1 MLITVSVRR
10 FYAPFCTDFVR
21 QRLISPQASA
31 RWWRMLTIVVN
42 GLRTFTNDG
51 EISTNEMSS
60 NIRIE
65 KTCEWCGKQF
75 TAQTTVTRFCSKR
88 CAEHS
93 YKERMRQQ
101 KIQQAN
107 SAVPS
112 KISAIKEKD
121 YLTVAE
127 TAQVLGMTRQGV
139 YKLIYRGDLVAAKLS
154 SRLTLIK
161 RDSIDKMLDSFPYTK
176 RESNEKKTINEFY
189 TRADIREKYGVKD
202 SWIYKVVAENNV
214 PKTILRGKAYFSKSH
229 IDRLF
234 SARKENPEITEWYS
248 VEDIQSKYGMT
259 LSAIYSLVSKI
270 GIPKRKEGPKVY
282 YSKYHFDVAKGA
294 KSAEDVEFISVSE
307 AMEKYSLTR
316 DQLYHY
322 VKTYKITKLRC
333 GKYVKL
339 NAKELEVLFNPEIQL

>member
-1 MLITVSVRR
+1 
-10 FYAPFCTDFVR
+10 
-21 QRLISPQASA
+21 
-31 RWWRMLTIVVN
+31 
-42 GLRTFTNDG
+42 
-51 EISTNEMSS
+51 MSS

-65 KTCEWCGKQF
+65 KTCEWCGQQF

-112 KISAIKEKD
+112 KISVINEKD

-139 YKLIYRGDLVAAKLS
+139 YKLIYRGDLAAAKLS

-161 RDSIDKMLDSFPYTK
+161 RDSIDKMLDGSPYKK
-176 RESNEKKTINEFY
+176 RESNEKKMINEFY
-189 TRADIREKYGVKD
+189 TRAEIREKFGVKD

-214 PKTILRGKAYFSKSH
+214 PKTILRGKAYFSKTH

-234 SARKENPEITEWYS
+234 SARKDNPEITEWYS
-248 VEDIQSKYGMT
+248 VEDIQDKYGMT
-259 LSAIYSLVSKI
+259 LSAIYTLVSKI
-270 GIPKRKEGPKVY
+270 GIPKRKDGPKVY
-282 YSKYHFDVAKGA
+282 YSKYHFDVAKGT
-294 KSAEDVEFISVSE
+294 KSAEDVEFISVPE

-339 NAKELEVLFNPEIQL
+339 NAKELEALFNPEIQL

>member
-1 MLITVSVRR
+1 
-10 FYAPFCTDFVR
+10 
-21 QRLISPQASA
+21 
-31 RWWRMLTIVVN
+31 
-42 GLRTFTNDG
+42 
-51 EISTNEMSS
+51 MSS

-65 KTCEWCGKQF
+65 KTCEWCGNKF
-75 TAQTTVTRFCSKR
+75 IAQTTVTRFCSKR

-93 YKERMRQQ
+93 YKARLRNEKVQRAQSVEP
-101 KIQQAN
+101 K
-107 SAVPS
+107 SLTEV
-112 KISAIKEKD
+112 KEKD
-121 YLTVAE
+121 YLTVVE
-127 TAQVLGMTRQGV
+127 TATLLGMTRQGV
-139 YKLIYRGDLVAAKLS
+139 YKLIHRGELMASKLS

-161 RDSIDKMLDSFPYTK
+161 RTSIEQMLDKTPYVK
-176 RESNEKKTINEFY
+176 RESSEKKDKAITEFY
-189 TRADIREKYGVKD
+189 TRAEIREKFGVKD

-234 SARKENPEITEWYS
+234 SARKNNPEITEWYS
-248 VEDIQSKYGMT
+248 VEDIQQKYGMT
-259 LSAIYSLVSKI
+259 LSAIYSLVSKV

-294 KSAEDVEFISVSE
+294 KSAEDVEFISVAD

-339 NAKELEVLFNPEIQL
+339 NSRELAELFNPKIQL

>member
-1 MLITVSVRR
+1 MH
-10 FYAPFCTDFVR
+10 YFVR
-21 QRLISPQASA
+21 ILYDSDSFHPKRQQGGGVLRTQ
-31 RWWRMLTIVVN
+31 TYVN
-42 GLRTFTNDG
+42 GRARTNKE
-51 EISTNEMSS
+51 EINTNEMSS
-60 NIRIE
+60 NIKIERI
-65 KTCEWCGKQF
+65 CEWCGNRF
-75 TAQTTVTRFCSKR
+75 MAQTTVTRFCSKR

-93 YKERMRQQ
+93 YKERMRQKKMALSNQ
-101 KIQQAN
+101 ETIQCN
-107 SAVPS
+107 PDRKSRD
-112 KISAIKEKD
+112 KD
-121 YLTVAE
+121 FLTPTE
-127 TAQVLGMTRQGV
+127 TAQYLGVCRTYIYDNINRGKIKVTRIGR
-139 YKLIYRGDLVAAKLS
+139 K
-154 SRLTLIK
+154 TLISK
-161 RDSIDKMLDSFPYTK
+161 ADIQAMFDFLTPKETEQT
-176 RESNEKKTINEFY
+176 ESAEKKSKSISDFY

-294 KSAEDVEFISVSE
+294 KSADDVEFISVAD

-339 NAKELEVLFNPEIQL
+339 NAKELAELFNPKIEL

>member
-1 MLITVSVRR
+1 
-10 FYAPFCTDFVR
+10 
-21 QRLISPQASA
+21 
-31 RWWRMLTIVVN
+31 
-42 GLRTFTNDG
+42 
-51 EISTNEMSS
+51 MSS
-60 NIRIE
+60 NIKIERI
-65 KTCEWCGKQF
+65 CEWCGNRF
-75 TAQTTVTRFCSKR
+75 MAQTTVTRFCSKR

-93 YKERMRQQ
+93 YKERMRQKKMALSNQ
-101 KIQQAN
+101 ETSQCNPDRK
-107 SAVPS
+107 SRD
-112 KISAIKEKD
+112 KD
-121 YLTVAE
+121 FLTPTE
-127 TAQVLGMTRQGV
+127 TAQFLGVCRTYIYDSINRGKIKVTRIGR
-139 YKLIYRGDLVAAKLS
+139 K
-154 SRLTLIK
+154 TLISK
-161 RDSIDKMLDSFPYTK
+161 ADIQAMFDFLTPKETELPETAERKSKSISD
-176 RESNEKKTINEFY
+176 FY
-189 TRADIREKYGVKD
+189 TRAEIREKFGVKD

-214 PKTILRGKAYFSKSH
+214 PKTILRGKAYFSKNH

-248 VEDIQSKYGMT
+248 VEDIQSKYGMA

-294 KSAEDVEFISVSE
+294 KSTEDVEFISVAE

-339 NAKELEVLFNPEIQL
+339 NAKELAELFNPKIEL